1 MPETKR
7 LFLIDG
13 SHALFR
19 AFHAIRELRNSKGF
33 PTNAIYGFTNMLVKI
48 VKDHSPDYL
57 VVCFDLPGPTFRDE
71 MYEEYKATRPPTPDE
86 LVVQIP
92 EVKEMIS
99 AFNIPLIE
107 KSGFE
112 ADDLIGTLSRR
123 AEAEGLEVVIVTGD
137 KDMSQLV
144 SERVTMLDTMKDRVT
159 GVTEVQERF
168 GVGPEGVPD
177 FLGLTGDKSDNIP
190 GVPGIGNKTARDLLE
205 RFGSMDSILA
215 DPSKVERKVVRE
227 RLAAHAD
234 QAKLSRDLA
243 TIRCDVDLA
252 DSDVDLSK
260 DLEALAARAPDAA
273 RLGELFTTYEFTR
286 LLAEFG
292 QKKQA
297 ISYDDYHT
305 VTDAAELEAVIAG
318 IREAGAF
325 AVDLETTS
333 VDSMVAEIVGISLSY
348 REHQAFY
355 IPVAHRY
362 LGAPAQ
368 LDRNSVLGKLRPLLE
383 DPEIPVYAQN
393 IKYEY
398 VIFKRYGI
406 ELQNMACDTM
416 IASYLLNPSRHSHS
430 LDEIAREHLGHT
442 MISYKDVAGS
452 GKKQIPFDEVDVKS
466 ATTYSCEDADVT
478 FLLAGMLGE
487 RIRQEPSLESLFR
500 EMEMPLVEVLA
511 GMEMNG
517 VKIDV
522 SFLRALAAEF
532 RSGLGGL
539 AERIYEEA
547 GEQFNINSP
556 QQLGRLLFEKLG
568 YPGAKRTKTGY
579 STDVKVLTR
588 LAASGYELP
597 ALVLEYRSFGKLIS
611 TYVEALPKLV
621 HPETGRIHTSYNQTV
636 TATGRLS
643 SSNPNLQNIPIRT
656 REGRRIREAFVPE
669 EGSVLVS
676 ADYSQV
682 ELRVLAHVS
691 SDESLVEAFRCDEDI
706 HARTA
711 REVFGDVEAEGSEE
725 MSADLRRRAKAIN
738 FGVIYGMGAFGLA
751 EQLGINRKE
760 AQAYIDHYFQTY
772 QGVKTWRDAT
782 LEAARENGYVET
794 LMGRRRYLPEIAS
807 GEVNVRNF
815 AERTAVNTPIQGA
828 AADLIKKAMLSIA
841 QRLRSMG
848 LGARMIMQVHD
859 ELVFEVP
866 AGEEESLKEMV
877 REEMEGAV
885 ELDVPLKVDMASGR
899 NWNEAH

>member
-1 MPETKR
+1 MPEPKR

-13 SHALFR
+13 THALFR
-19 AFHAIRELRNSKGF
+19 AFHAIRDLKNSKGF

-48 VKDHSPDYL
+48 VKDHKPDYL
-57 VVCFDLPGPTFRDE
+57 VICFDTPGPTFRDK
-71 MYEEYKATRPPTPDE
+71 MYKEYKATRPPTPDD

-92 EVKEMIS
+92 AVKEVIS
-99 AFNIPLIE
+99 AFNIPLVE
-107 KSGFE
+107 KPGFE

-123 AEAEGLEVVIVTGD
+123 AEAGGIEVVIVTGD

-144 SERVTMLDTMKDRVT
+144 SERVTMLDTMKDRAT
-159 GVTEVQERF
+159 GVAEVKERF

-177 FLGLTGDKSDNIP
+177 FLGLTGDKTDNIP
-190 GVPGIGNKTARDLLE
+190 GVPGIGDKTARDLLE

-215 DPSKVERKVVRE
+215 DPSKVERKAVRE
-227 RLAAHAD
+227 RLEAHAD
-234 QAKLSRDLA
+234 QARLSRDLA
-243 TIRCDVDLA
+243 TIRCDVDLHE
-252 DSDVDLSK
+252 DI
-260 DLEALAARAPDAA
+260 EALAAREPDSAQ
-273 RLGELFTTYEFTR
+273 LGELFTTYEFTR
-286 LLAEFG
+286 LRTEFG

-305 VTDAAELEAVIAG
+305 VTDAAEIEAVLSG
-318 IREAGAF
+318 ILEAGAF

-333 VDSMVAEIVGISLSY
+333 VDSMVAEIVGISLAY
-348 REHQAFY
+348 REHQAYY
-355 IPVAHRY
+355 IPVAHYY

-368 LDRNSVLGKLRPLLE
+368 LDRDTVLGKIKPLLE
-383 DPEIPVYAQN
+383 DPDIPVYGQN

-406 ELQNMACDTM
+406 ELENMACDTM

-430 LDEIAREHLGHT
+430 LDEIAREHLDHT

-452 GKKQIPFDEVDVKS
+452 GKKQISFEQVDVKS

-487 RIRQEPSLESLFR
+487 RIREEPSLEHLFR
-500 EMEMPLVEVLA
+500 EIEMPLVEVLA
-511 GMEMNG
+511 GMEMTG

-522 SFLRALAAEF
+522 SFLRDLAAEF

-539 AERIYEEA
+539 AEKIYEEA
-547 GEQFNINSP
+547 GGQFNINST

-579 STDVKVLTR
+579 STDVKVLSR

-621 HPETGRIHTSYNQTV
+621 NPQTGRIHTSYNQTV

-643 SSNPNLQNIPIRT
+643 SSDPNLQNIPIRT
-656 REGRRIREAFVPE
+656 KEGRRIREAFVPE
-669 EGSVLVS
+669 EGAVLVS

-691 SDESLVEAFRCDEDI
+691 GDERLVEAFRHDEDI

-711 REVFGDVEAEGSEE
+711 REVFGEAEVEGSGE
-725 MSADLRRRAKAIN
+725 MNADLRRRAKAIN

-751 EQLGINRKE
+751 EQLGISRKE

-772 QGVKTWRDAT
+772 QGVKAWRDAT
-782 LEAARENGYVET
+782 LEAAREQGYVET
-794 LMGRRRYLPEIAS
+794 LMGRRRYLPEINS
-807 GEVNVRNF
+807 REVNVRNF
-815 AERTAVNTPIQGA
+815 AERTAINTPIQGA

-841 QRLRSMG
+841 ARLRSER
-848 LGARMIMQVHD
+848 LGAKMIMQVHD
-859 ELVFEVP
+859 ELVFEAP
-866 AGEEESLKEMV
+866 AGEAEALKELV

-885 ELDVPLKVDMASGR
+885 RLDVPLKVDIGTGR